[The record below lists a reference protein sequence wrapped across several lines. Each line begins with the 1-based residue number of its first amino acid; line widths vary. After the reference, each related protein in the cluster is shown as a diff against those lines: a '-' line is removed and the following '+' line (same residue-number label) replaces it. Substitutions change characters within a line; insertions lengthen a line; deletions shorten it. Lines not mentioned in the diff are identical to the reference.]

1 MNRRLPTAA
10 LMLAFC
16 MLPPAPALAQ
26 LTGTLFTSP
35 EQREYLDYLRQEF
48 LATSSERGFD
58 IDEAEIP
65 EIPEAIA
72 EAEEAAGPVVY
83 TLGGIVSLRD
93 GTQRIWLNGKALSE
107 AELPGEARL
116 VRDSGMSVLH
126 FSTANGTY
134 LLRPGQ
140 TLELTA
146 GSVVENYQRQVEEM
160 LPEAQQENLLDEA
173 GDQTATEAEQQSL
186 ASQDQDQATADPTA
200 EDRLAEPAADPDA
213 GLNAQDVIELMQA
226 VQALQGSDDN

>member
-1 MNRRLPTAA
+1 MKRHLPITALILSCGIIA
-10 LMLAFC
+10 ST
-16 MLPPAPALAQ
+16 PATAQ

-35 EQREYLDYLRQEF
+35 EQREYLDYLREEF
-48 LATSSERGFD
+48 LASSSERGFD

-65 EIPEAIA
+65 EIPEAVA
-72 EAEEAAGPVVY
+72 EAEAAGPVVY

-107 AELPGEARL
+107 SELPSEARL
-116 VRDSGMSVLH
+116 VSDNGMLVLR

-146 GSVVENYQRQVEEM
+146 GSVVENYKRQVDAI
-160 LPEAQQENLLDEA
+160 LPEAKQESSVDEEV
-173 GDQTATEAEQQSL
+173 DQTAAETGQL
-186 ASQDQDQATADPTA
+186 PIAPQDQATMDQTTQDSSA
-200 EDRLAEPAADPDA
+200 ESEGAPDA
-213 GLNAQDVIELMQA
+213 GLNVQDVTELMQA
-226 VQALQGSDDN
+226 VQALQGSDDDD